1 MVLNVVLYR
10 YRLAA
15 STFWIFFLS
24 FLSMTGC
31 RVRLSPFFSE
41 VAANVVVVD
50 FLRDLIDETPD
61 AGLQLSSE
69 SISGPGN
76 GNKNS
81 FLISSI
87 MKWHLFKP
95 IDNKY
100 TFQKDASFGRND
112 LLFI

>member
-1 MVLNVVLYR
+1 MVLIVLFLYR

-31 RVRLSPFFSE
+31 RVRLRPFFSE

-69 SISGPGN
+69 SISGPE
-76 GNKNS
+76 NKEKCY
-81 FLISSI
+81 L
-87 MKWHLFKP
+87 
-95 IDNKY
+95 NKGI
-100 TFQKDASFGRND
+100 FCN
-112 LLFI
+112 